1 MMKFL
6 KIYLLGIIIAFS
18 FMMFLQL
25 FYSVKV
31 FFRTKKVKFYIDWK
45 TTIYYSFY
53 SFGFFA
59 IALNEY
65 LEDYFDIR

>member
-1 MMKFL
+1 MTKFL
-6 KIYLLGIIIAFS
+6 KIYFIGIIIAFS

-45 TTIYYSFY
+45 ATIYYSFY

>member
-1 MMKFL
+1 MKFL
-6 KIYLLGIIIAFS
+6 KIYFIGIIIAFS

-53 SFGFFA
+53 NFSLLQLHLMN
-59 IALNEY
+59 I
-65 LEDYFDIR
+65 